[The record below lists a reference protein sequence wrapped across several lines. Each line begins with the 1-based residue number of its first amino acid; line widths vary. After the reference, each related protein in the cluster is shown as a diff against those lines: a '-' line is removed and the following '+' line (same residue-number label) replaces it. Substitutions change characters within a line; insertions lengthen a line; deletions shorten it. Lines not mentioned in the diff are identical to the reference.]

1 MLHSVYSYRW
11 NLSRVATTI
20 NMFIVALFVTQFSLS
35 WAHIRSPGVY
45 QLTPPIDHA
54 EGPTW
59 DPRRELLFYVDIHSG
74 TIFSYEH
81 CSGKTHSLSLYGD
94 VTPIVPSKRENIF
107 FVGLNRSLVALE
119 WDGKNKVGKQKILS
133 TVSPQYPTSRF
144 NDGKADKKGRL
155 WFGTMGYENSSGVLP
170 DEGLLYKFTKESY
183 DKPTPIIAP
192 VNISNGMAWNKKN
205 DKFYY
210 IDTPT
215 QKIVEYDFDVEKGE
229 IRNKRTVFDLRNQS
243 FVTGYPDGM
252 TIDEDD
258 NLWVALYNGGAVIKI
273 NPKTRKLLQVVAIPA
288 LAVTSV
294 AWGGPKL
301 DILYVTTSRFALK
314 PEERKQQPAAGA
326 IFAITDLGTRGLP
339 SYEADIIDSI

>member
-1 MLHSVYSYRW
+1 MLIPF
-11 NLSRVATTI
+11 L
-20 NMFIVALFVTQFSLS
+20 LFTYCSSS
-35 WAHIRSPGVY
+35 WALTRSPGLY

-59 DPRRELLFYVDIHSG
+59 DPRKGLLFYVDIHAG
-74 TIFSYEH
+74 TVLSYEY

-94 VTPIVPSKRENIF
+94 VTPVIPSKTENIF
-107 FVGLNRSLVALE
+107 LVGLNRSVVALE
-119 WDGKNKVGKQKILS
+119 WDGKDKIGKQKILA
-133 TVSPQYPTSRF
+133 TVSPQYPSSRF
-144 NDGKADKKGRL
+144 NDGKADKRGRL

-170 DEGLLYKFTKESY
+170 DEGLLYKFTKENY
-183 DKPTPIIAP
+183 KKPTPVIAP
-192 VNISNGMAWNKKN
+192 VNISNGLAWNKKN

-215 QKIVEYDFDVEKGE
+215 QKIVEYDYDDEKGE
-229 IRNKRTVFDLRNQS
+229 IKNKRTVFDIRNQS
-243 FVTGYPDGM
+243 HITGYPDGM

-273 NPKTRKLLQVVAIPA
+273 NPKTGKLLQVIAIPA
-288 LAVTSV
+288 HAVTSV

-301 DILYVTTSRFALK
+301 DILFVSTSRFTLK
-314 PEERKQQPAAGA
+314 SEERKQQPAAGA

-339 SYEADIIDSI
+339 AFEADIIDAI